1 VTGREKSRDTLSVK
15 AAAAAAAAAA
25 TGRLIA

>member
-15 AAAAAAAAAA
+15 AAAAAAAA